1 MNFFG
6 ISNNIL
12 SIILYIV
19 TILVLVV
26 FGIVISKILKKY
38 INNIPEK
45 KRTFLQKF
53 LSDTIA
59 RNIIIIGGAF
69 LILKFI
75 IDPLFNYIFP
85 AIAIGGSLIGGNN
98 NDDQKEIEVNTN
110 NNLVNIEPQQQNN
123 DDDQKDIEINN
134 IENNLT
140 NIGLPQSLEH
150 ISSRMRA
157 ERQQQNELSNLSRP
171 SFMEAL
177 PTRLNVIENNN
188 DDEKIAEIPENNN
201 DDENNDVNNE
211 IGNNVNN
218 EIGNN
223 ENQNENENNNIVLF
237 PEGEKNQENVEDNN
251 INIEPQQQNNSQ
263 IGGKKKIGR
272 PKKIKS
278 AAKVKLGKTNKWAI
292 AVKRARK
299 ALGLTGFVPL
309 NKGGMFYKTAKSFY
323 YELTH

>member
-12 SIILYIV
+12 SIILYIA
-19 TILVLVV
+19 TILVLVIL
-26 FGIVISKILKKY
+26 GIVVSKILKKN

-59 RNIIIIGGAF
+59 RNIIIIGAAF

-85 AIAIGGSLIGGNN
+85 AIAIGGSLLGGNN

-110 NNLVNIEPQQQNN
+110 NNVENNNVNNNVENNNVENNNTNDNFANIEP
-123 DDDQKDIEINN
+123 
-134 IENNLT
+134 L
-140 NIGLPQSLEH
+140 
-150 ISSRMRA
+150 
-157 ERQQQNELSNLSRP
+157 P
-171 SFMEAL
+171 SFME
-177 PTRLNVIENNN
+177 N
-188 DDEKIAEIPENNN
+188 DDEKIAEIPENVNNNEESTTENINVNNN
-201 DDENNDVNNE
+201 DDEKTAE
-211 IGNNVNN
+211 ISENINVNN
-218 EIGNN
+218 N
-223 ENQNENENNNIVLF
+223 EELTTQPINQSRPSFMEPLQTRPSFIENENNNIDLF
-237 PEGEKNQENVEDNN
+237 PEEEKNQENIENNN
-251 INIEPQQQNNSQ
+251 INNEEEKNNTQ

-309 NKGGMFYKTAKSFY
+309 NKGGIFYKTAKSFY